1 MWGPRVGEIYAHIL
15 DAFVSNNKTHMSRY
29 PPYPC
34 DMKDIKQKLAAATNE
49 LIGEG
54 KRFRSARELAQRA
67 HTLGLV
73 PNADS
78 FSRAVARVIKAE
90 HDTQISTAETIART
104 VGMELT
110 DFLSGLTPSPNG
122 VNRPNTAQEMPLSV
136 QSINEPRV
144 RLIVESLP
152 RMSREILDVVEYLIA
167 VEDSADNEAGEF
179 RRKEVLRNM
188 GLLTEVYP
196 MPTLQDVKKKQKR

>member
-90 HDTQISTAETIART
+90 HDTGGSEHAAVLGGGSSSFFGGTAISRSMMIACK
-104 VGMELT
+104 
-110 DFLSGLTPSPNG
+110 
-122 VNRPNTAQEMPLSV
+122 RPT
-136 QSINEPRV
+136 
-144 RLIVESLP
+144 
-152 RMSREILDVVEYLIA
+152 
-167 VEDSADNEAGEF
+167 
-179 RRKEVLRNM
+179 
-188 GLLTEVYP
+188 
-196 MPTLQDVKKKQKR
+196 